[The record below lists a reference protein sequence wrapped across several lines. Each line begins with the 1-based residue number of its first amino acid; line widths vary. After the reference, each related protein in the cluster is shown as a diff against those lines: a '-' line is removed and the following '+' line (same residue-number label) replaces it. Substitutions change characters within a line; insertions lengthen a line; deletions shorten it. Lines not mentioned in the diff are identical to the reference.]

1 MSYWAA
7 AQLHGQH
14 ERLALHF
21 LGLAGFHTW
30 CPRVLERRIVRG
42 RRIDVPRALFPTYA
56 FIAIADQGWA
66 ASRTPGVI
74 RLVMDGLR
82 PARVPD
88 HIIETLRSQERDG
101 VITLPEKPP
110 RLRKGD
116 RVRVTGGAFK
126 GLAGLYARQTPQER
140 VVILLRL
147 LGGVQKVT
155 LPAADVEP
163 EAR

>member
-30 CPRVLERRIVRG
+30 CPQVLERRIVRG

-56 FIAIADQGWA
+56 FIAIADQWWA
-66 ASRTPGVI
+66 ASRTPGSFGWSW
-74 RLVMDGLR
+74 MGW

-126 GLAGLYARQTPQER
+126 GLAGLYARQAPQER
-140 VVILLRL
+140 VVHPSAPSR
-147 LGGVQKVT
+147 GRSEVT